1 MSARSMLSRR
11 HVLAGLAGAAALG
24 PTRAFAAGSCDPI
37 DGSTQRCTVGLQ
49 IPLDV
54 ETVRQRCGNWC
65 WAACIEAI
73 FDLHNHSV
81 AQESIVEKIYG
92 GSDPEQ
98 NCEGGNAIQI
108 IQAIDGAWIDQY
120 GFQFQASADL
130 LLDAASNIRSSQI
143 DPNNPDAIASTMAYN
158 MFTADSVKPVIS
170 ELANGNPL
178 LLGRMGAP
186 TGHAMVLTA
195 MTFTVKDSGL
205 IQIEDLI
212 VRDPWPDSANR
223 RRLAPEEVLNTYV
236 IVRVAVS

>member
-1 MSARSMLSRR
+1 MSARGILSRR
-11 HVLAGLAGAAALG
+11 HVLAGLAGAATLG
-24 PTRAFAAGSCDPI
+24 PMRAFAAGSCSPI
-37 DGSTQRCTVGLQ
+37 DASAQRCKVGLQ
-49 IPLDV
+49 IPFEV

-92 GSDPEQ
+92 AADPEQ
-98 NCEGGNAIQI
+98 NCNGGSVNQI
-108 IQAIDGAWIDQY
+108 MDAIDGTWIDQY
-120 GFQFQASADL
+120 GFRFQASAEL
-130 LLDAASNIRSSQI
+130 LLDAASTIRSSPI
-143 DPNNPDAIASTMAYN
+143 DPSNPDAIASTMAYS
-158 MFTADSVKPVIS
+158 MFTSDDVKPVIN

-178 LLGRMGAP
+178 LLGRLGSP

-195 MTFTVKDSGL
+195 MTFVVRDAGL
-205 IQIEDLI
+205 IQTEELI

-223 RRLAPEEVLNTYV
+223 RRLPPDEVMNTYI